1 MRHALTAAQ
10 VREAEAAAIRG
21 GCTLSDL
28 QERAGSALAEV
39 VQAKAPEG
47 RIVVVAGAGNNG
59 GDGWVAARLLRGLG
73 RDVLVLTVAD
83 VGAQAAP
90 ADAAARAAVDAGVE
104 FEVPDSLARAVVE
117 FGHADV
123 IVDALLG
130 IGLRGE
136 LRDPHASLIEAIL
149 DADAFVV
156 SADVPSGVDG
166 DTGAAPGAAV
176 AADVTVTFSALKA
189 GCVLQPGAA
198 LCGEVVVA
206 DVGVPAESLSP
217 AGALEVW
224 DDEEYSDLL
233 PPLALTASKRSRGR
247 VLVVGGAPG
256 LTGAACLAATG
267 ALRSGAGYVTVAVP
281 APSLPVVEMKLTAP
295 VKRALPA
302 DASGALTAPAIEAVL
317 SACENADS
325 VVLGPGLGRAG
336 ATAAA
341 VRQLVRRI
349 PVPLVIDADALFAL
363 GHDLGPLAERTAPT
377 VLTPHAGEAAR
388 LLDSGPDVVDADRA
402 AAVRALVR
410 DGVVAVLKGP
420 ATLIATAGRIVV
432 NTNGGPGL
440 ATLGT
445 GDVLSGII
453 GTFLAQGVAPL
464 EAAALG
470 VHVHGAAGDAA
481 SADLTAV
488 CCTSEDVVAYLP
500 EAFAALL

>member
-10 VREAEAAAIRG
+10 VREAESAAVRDG
-21 GCTLSDL
+21 VTLHDL
-28 QERAGSALAEV
+28 QERAGAALADV
-39 VQAKAPEG
+39 VQTRVPEG
-47 RIVVVAGAGNNG
+47 RVVVVAGAGNNG
-59 GDGWVAARLLRGLG
+59 GDGWVAARLLHEQG
-73 RDVLVLTVAD
+73 RDVLVLTLAEL
-83 VGAQAAP
+83 GARVAP
-90 ADAAARAAVDAGVE
+90 ADEAARAAVDAGVE
-104 FEVPDSLARAVVE
+104 SRSLDSPARAVVE
-117 FGHADV
+117 FGRSDV

-136 LRDPHASLIEAIL
+136 PRDPYASLIDAIR
-149 DADAFVV
+149 DSDAFVV
-156 SADVPSGVDG
+156 SADVPSGLDS

-206 DVGVPAESLSP
+206 DVGVPGGALSP
-217 AGALEVW
+217 AGSLEAW
-224 DDEEYSDLL
+224 EDEEYADLL
-233 PPLALTASKRSRGR
+233 PPLAVTASKRTRGR
-247 VLVVGGAPG
+247 VLVVGGATG
-256 LTGAACLAATG
+256 LTGAACLAATA

-302 DASGALTAPAIEAVL
+302 DASGALTTPAIEAVL
-317 SACENADS
+317 SACEAADS

-336 ATAAA
+336 ATSAAI
-341 VRQLVRRI
+341 RQLVRRI
-349 PVPLVIDADALFAL
+349 PCPLVIDADALFAL
-363 GHDLGPLAERTAPT
+363 GHDLEPLAGRTAPT
-377 VLTPHAGEAAR
+377 VLTPHSGEAAL
-388 LLDSGPDVVDADRA
+388 LLDLEPDVADADRP
-402 AAVRALVR
+402 AAVLALARA
-410 DGVVAVLKGP
+410 GVVAVLKGP
-420 ATLIATAGRIVV
+420 ATLIAGDGRLVV

-445 GDVLSGII
+445 GDVLAGII

-464 EAAALG
+464 DAAALG

-481 SADLTAV
+481 SAELTPV

-500 EAFAALL
+500 EAFGALL